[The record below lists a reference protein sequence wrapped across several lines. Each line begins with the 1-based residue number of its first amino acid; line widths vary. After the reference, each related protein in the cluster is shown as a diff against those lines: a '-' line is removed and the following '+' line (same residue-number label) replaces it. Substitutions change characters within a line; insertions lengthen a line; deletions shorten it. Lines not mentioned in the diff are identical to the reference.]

1 MAAIIRY
8 TKTHILVL
16 CSLGHLLEAH
26 KSDRDFGGSW
36 IEAELGFRYEGD
48 RLDRL
53 AANCKGYGHGVGE
66 ELEEAKKN
74 TYSQKTLGE
83 IR

>member
-16 CSLGHLLEAH
+16 CPLGHLLEAH
-26 KSDRDFGGSW
+26 KIDRDFGGSW
-36 IEAELGFRYEGD
+36 IEAELGFRHEGD

-53 AANCKGYGHGVGE
+53 AAKCKGYGHGVGE
-66 ELEEAKKN
+66 TISKA
-74 TYSQKTLGE
+74 QKTLGE